1 MGRFGWRRSK
11 PDATGSSRR
20 VQPGSGP
27 ECISRHSC
35 ATQFPPADRSGAIVV
50 RAAESRTSPAA
61 RDSASRCAAVV
72 HRLTAMCEPTGRS
85 MRQITSAEATWF
97 PAGGVA
103 HPPMRTAAPDNNI
116 EYFARLIN
124 FPPSDLSRRWTDD
137 AIDRQARSV
146 QRSRGNKKCPAA
158 RRRPGTRCGTLNQS
172 MLSLTG
178 LTASPVQRKSSTR
191 PIAKIRTSIPRR
203 YRTCDRRSPYTAGR
217 NPPGVHRHRQSRDA
231 ASCSTGCLPRREAGS
246 SC

>member
-27 ECISRHSC
+27 ECTTRHSC

-85 MRQITSAEATWF
+85 IRQITSAEATWF
-97 PAGGVA
+97 SAGGAA
-103 HPPMRTAAPDNNI
+103 HPPMRTAAPDSNI

-124 FPPSDLSRRWTDD
+124 FPPCDLSRHGADD

-146 QRSRGNKKCPAA
+146 QRSRGNKKNAQPREDGQA
-158 RRRPGTRCGTLNQS
+158 R
-172 MLSLTG
+172 
-178 LTASPVQRKSSTR
+178 V
-191 PIAKIRTSIPRR
+191 
-203 YRTCDRRSPYTAGR
+203 AGR
-217 NPPGVHRHRQSRDA
+217 KISR
-231 ASCSTGCLPRREAGS
+231 CSL
-246 SC
+246 